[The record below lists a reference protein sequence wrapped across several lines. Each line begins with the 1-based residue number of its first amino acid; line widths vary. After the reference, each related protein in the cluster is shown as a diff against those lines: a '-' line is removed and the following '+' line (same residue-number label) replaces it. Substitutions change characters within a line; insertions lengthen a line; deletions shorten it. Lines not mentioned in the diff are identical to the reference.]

1 MSTITFANGTDPDKW
16 AKDLANTVYNLGD
29 WFSIQIAIIYTLI
42 LVVLF
47 LKYRN
52 RVKYDKVALTV
63 LIL

>member
-1 MSTITFANGTDPDKW
+1 MSTKLLANGTDPNQW
-16 AKDLANTVYNLGD
+16 AVDLADTVYNLGD

-42 LVVLF
+42 LVLLF

>member
-1 MSTITFANGTDPDKW
+1 MSKKLSANGTDPDEW
-16 AKDLANTVYNLGD
+16 AEDLAYTVYNYGD
-29 WFSIQIAIIYTLI
+29 WFCIQISAIYIIVLLI
-42 LVVLF
+42 LF